1 MTKAGKETL
10 CGCLPASVSGLIFTL
25 LRGND
30 HQSRIPDACGWR
42 WGLVHAVCIL
52 HFGGR
57 SQNTAMNSLD
67 QAEFSGEYWSSANTA
82 REETTLRQ
90 ASVKLGG
97 RGGGLRHGVRRSL
110 ADPTIQYRR
119 HPSRCF
125 FSRATL

>member
-1 MTKAGKETL
+1 ML
-10 CGCLPASVSGLIFTL
+10 V
-25 LRGND
+25 D
-30 HQSRIPDACGWR
+30 GW

-97 RGGGLRHGVRRSL
+97 RGGGLRHESPPFTRRPHNTVSQ
-110 ADPTIQYRR
+110 TSKQV
-119 HPSRCF
+119 F
-125 FSRATL
+125 FLSGYIIAINTASCSY